1 MDTASVQ
8 LPTLSGVDQD
18 SAGSP
23 TVEFENGVQLAGLSS
38 AEAKERLR
46 IDGPNELPSSKPRS
60 VAAIAWEVVKEPI
73 FLLLVA
79 CGTIYLFL
87 GDKQEALMLLGF
99 VFVVTGISFYQEHK
113 TERTLEA
120 LRDLSSP
127 RALVIRDG
135 KPIRIPGREIVKGDV
150 VVLSEGDRVP
160 ADSRVISCVNLS
172 CDESLLT
179 GESVSVR
186 KAASAAPVDAVRP
199 GGDDL
204 PFVYS
209 GSLVVQGRGV
219 AVVQTVGLHTEIGKI
234 GKALQSVHLE
244 KTRLQKETGRWVRIL
259 AIVGGLLCLLVVL
272 LHGLTR
278 GSWLDGVLSGLTLAM
293 AILPNELPVVL
304 TIFMA
309 LGAWRISKWHVLTR
323 RVPVVETLG
332 SASVLCVDKT
342 GTVTMN
348 RMSVQNLYADGEFH
362 HVGKDPNPSLPE
374 KFHSLIEFSIL
385 ANHRDPFDPMERAL
399 NEFGKSRLA
408 NTEHLHGDWILV
420 RQYPLSPELLA
431 LSHVWRSP
439 TGLDYVIAA
448 KGAPEAVADLCHLKP
463 EQMDA
468 LLSQVGSMA
477 NEGLRVLGVARAYFQ
492 KSQLPRKQ
500 HDFDFEFLGL
510 VGLADPVRPGVAKAV
525 EECYSAGIQ
534 VVMITG
540 DYAGTAANIGRQI
553 GLRNPDQC
561 ITGPE
566 LDSMDDDELRQRV
579 RTTNVFARVV
589 PEQKLRLVRAFRANG
604 EIVAMTGD
612 GVNDAPALKAADIGI
627 AMGGRGTDVARE
639 AAALVLLDD
648 DFSSIVHAV
657 RLGRRIFDNLKKAI
671 AYTLASHL
679 PIIGLTLI
687 PVMMKWPLILLPFHV
702 AFLHLIIDPAC
713 SIVLEAER
721 EESTVMQHPP
731 RAANEPLFGRRTF
744 AISILQGLSVLGVV
758 LAVFAAAHY
767 SGRGE
772 QEARALTFSTLVMAN
787 LALIFTNRS
796 WGRTI
801 LATLHSPNPSLWWVI
816 GGTIGFLG
824 LAIFVPFL
832 RELFRFSVLHPVD
845 LAVCVGAAA
854 CSILWFEAL
863 KVWKTRGTQL
873 QEGVRNTVT
882 DGTYRQQ
889 NGGP

>member
-1 MDTASVQ
+1 MDTASLE
-8 LPTLSGVDQD
+8 LPILSAADQNC
-18 SAGSP
+18 AGPP
-23 TVEFENGVQLAGLSS
+23 TVEFENGAQLTGLSS
-38 AEAKERLR
+38 EEAKERLR

-87 GDKQEALMLLGF
+87 GDVQEALMLLGF

-127 RALVIRDG
+127 RALVVRDG
-135 KPIRIPGREIVKGDV
+135 KPMRIPGREVVNGDV

-172 CDESLLT
+172 SDESLLT
-179 GESVSVR
+179 GESVPVR
-186 KAASAAPVDAVRP
+186 KAASAAPVEAVRP

-209 GSLVVQGRGV
+209 GCLVVQGRGV
-219 AVVQTVGLHTEIGKI
+219 AVVQAVGLHTEIGKI

-244 KTRLQKETGRWVRIL
+244 KTRLQQETARWVRIL
-259 AIVGGLLCLLVVL
+259 AIVGGLLCLLVVV

-309 LGAWRISKWHVLTR
+309 LGAWRISKRHVLTR

-348 RMSVQNLYADGEFH
+348 RMSVQSLFADGEFH
-362 HVGKDPNPSLPE
+362 HVGKNPHPSLPE
-374 KFHSLIEFSIL
+374 TFHSLIEFSIL
-385 ANHRDPFDPMERAL
+385 ANHRDPFDPTERAL

-408 NTEHLHGDWILV
+408 NTEHLHGDWVLV

-431 LSHVWRSP
+431 LSQVWRSP
-439 TGLDYVIAA
+439 LGTDYVIAS
-448 KGAPEAVADLCHLKP
+448 KGAPEAIADLCHLKT

-468 LLSQVGSMA
+468 LFSQVGSMA
-477 NEGLRVLGVARAYFQ
+477 DEGLRVLGVARAYFQ
-492 KSQLPRKQ
+492 ESELPRKQ
-500 HDFDFEFLGL
+500 HDFDFEFVGL

-525 EECYSAGIQ
+525 QECYSAGIQ

-553 GLRNPDQC
+553 GLRNPDRC

-566 LDSMDDDELRQRV
+566 LDSMGDGELRQRV

-758 LAVFAAAHY
+758 LAVFATAHY

-772 QEARALTFSTLVMAN
+772 QEARALTFTTLVMSN

-801 LATLHSPNPSLWWVI
+801 LARLHSPNPSLWWVI

-824 LAIFVPFL
+824 FVIFVPSL
-832 RELFRFSVLHPVD
+832 RELFRFSVLHPID
-845 LAVCVGAAA
+845 LAVCVGAAV
-854 CSILWFEAL
+854 CSILWFEAFKL
-863 KVWKTRGTQL
+863 WRAGRPQPQV
-873 QEGVRNTVT
+873 QEGRT
-882 DGTYRQQ
+882 
-889 NGGP
+889 

>member
-1 MDTASVQ
+1 MDTASLQ
-8 LPTLSGVDQD
+8 LPTLSAADQN
-18 SAGSP
+18 SAGPP
-23 TVEFENGVQLAGLSS
+23 TVEFENGAQLTGLSS
-38 AEAKERLR
+38 EEAKERLR

-87 GDKQEALMLLGF
+87 GDVQEALMLLGF

-127 RALVIRDG
+127 RALVVRDG
-135 KPIRIPGREIVKGDV
+135 KPMRIPGREVVKGDV

-172 CDESLLT
+172 SDESLLT
-179 GESVSVR
+179 GESVPVR
-186 KAASAAPVDAVRP
+186 KAASAAPVEAVRP

-219 AVVQTVGLHTEIGKI
+219 AVVQAVGLHTEIGKI

-244 KTRLQKETGRWVRIL
+244 KTRLQQETARWVRIL
-259 AIVGGLLCLLVVL
+259 AIVGGLLCLLVVV

-309 LGAWRISKWHVLTR
+309 LGAWRISKRHVLTR

-348 RMSVQNLYADGEFH
+348 RMSVQSLFADGEFH
-362 HVGKDPNPSLPE
+362 HVGKNPHPSLPE
-374 KFHSLIEFSIL
+374 TFHSLIEFSIL

-408 NTEHLHGDWILV
+408 NTEHLHGDWVLV

-431 LSHVWRSP
+431 LSQVWRSP
-439 TGLDYVIAA
+439 LGPDYVIAS
-448 KGAPEAVADLCHLKP
+448 KGAPEAIADLCHLKP

-468 LLSQVGSMA
+468 LFSQVASMA
-477 NEGLRVLGVARAYFQ
+477 NEGLRLLGVARAYFQ
-492 KSQLPRKQ
+492 DSQLPRKQ

-525 EECYSAGIQ
+525 QECYSAGIQ

-553 GLRNPDQC
+553 GLRSPDQC

-566 LDSMDDDELRQRV
+566 LDSIDDDELGQRV
-579 RTTNVFARVV
+579 RTTNIFARVV

-721 EESTVMQHPP
+721 EESTVMQRPP

-744 AISILQGLSVLGVV
+744 VISILQGLSVLGVV

-767 SGRGE
+767 GGRGE

-801 LATLHSPNPSLWWVI
+801 LGTLRFPNPSLWWVI

-824 LAIFVPFL
+824 LVIFVPFL
-832 RELFRFSVLHPVD
+832 RELFHFSVLHPLD

-854 CSILWFEAL
+854 CSILWFEVL
-863 KVWKTRGTQL
+863 KVWKAGGTQL
-873 QEGVRNTVT
+873 QEGEPGIR
-882 DGTYRQQ
+882 
-889 NGGP
+889 